1 MYQTAANALPKG
13 EPTGVLDVHPQDL
26 RLPTLATRTT
36 LNSLIDVVRTSA
48 VSNAAIIDAV
58 RTITS
63 QRSENVGGQL
73 LQPRNTV
80 CVPVLGF
87 GILG

>member
-1 MYQTAANALPKG
+1 MIG
-13 EPTGVLDVHPQDL
+13 
-26 RLPTLATRTT
+26 PTLATRTT

-48 VSNAAIIDAV
+48 VSNAGIIDAV
-58 RTITS
+58 RTTTS

-73 LQPRNTV
+73 LRPRNTV
-80 CVPVLGF
+80 CELVLGF